1 MPRSRRRG
9 FTLIELLV
17 VIAII
22 AVLIALL
29 LPAVQAAREAARR
42 SQCANNLK
50 QMALASHNFENSL
63 GTLPPGHGPKTQRA
77 PNGDSYAYYY
87 ATAQVHLL
95 NYIED
100 ANMYNVFN
108 FQLDTLAVENNTIR
122 TQLISTYICP
132 SDPVPP
138 TVGSNNYFMS
148 LGTNVDGQN
157 TDSSTGGAFNF
168 IVPTTNTPTGLSFAV
183 FTDGTSNTALLGEI
197 KRGEGSIGGNYKG
210 QPLAPYHAR
219 YLNTSWGDW
228 GGAPSSSN
236 PVPVGL
242 LVPPANCNANVT
254 SAYYAGTAYY
264 RDHPGFTSS
273 YTHTAVPNSPL
284 GDCMNPNND
293 AHVAA
298 RGYHPGGVNIA
309 LCDGSIRFVKGT
321 IALPVWKNLGTRGG
335 GEVISADQY

>member
-1 MPRSRRRG
+1 VASGLMDLPTDRVADSSKSAPTDGRPLALFVDDRG
-9 FTLIELLV
+9 
-17 VIAII
+17 
-22 AVLIALL
+22 
-29 LPAVQAAREAARR
+29 EAAE
-42 SQCANNLK
+42 A
-50 QMALASHNFENSL
+50 AFA
-63 GTLPPGHGPKTQRA
+63 TL
-77 PNGDSYAYYY
+77 
-87 ATAQVHLL
+87 
-95 NYIED
+95 
-100 ANMYNVFN
+100 
-108 FQLDTLAVENNTIR
+108 VE
-122 TQLISTYICP
+122 
-132 SDPVPP
+132 
-138 TVGSNNYFMS
+138 
-148 LGTNVDGQN
+148 
-157 TDSSTGGAFNF
+157 STGGAFNF

-298 RGYHPGGVNIA
+298 RSYHPGGVNIA
-309 LCDGSIRFVKGT
+309 LCDGSVRFVKGT